1 LTPNN
6 TATDLSGLVAVV
18 TGAAAG
24 LGRAEAIGL
33 ARAGATVVVN
43 DIAGALDK
51 SDVVDEIATAGSKA
65 VAVAGDISERS
76 TADELVETADGL
88 GGLSIVVNNAG
99 ITRDRM
105 LFNMTDEDWDAVM
118 SVHLRGHFLLTRNA
132 ATYWRA
138 KAKAGAGRPATSGTG
153 AGRPA
158 TSGTGAGRSA
168 TSGTVY
174 GRIINTS
181 SEAGLAGP
189 VGQANYGAA
198 KAGIAA
204 FSTIVAMEGA
214 RVGITSNAIAPT
226 ALTHMT
232 LDLMPQEFKDAREAK
247 IADGEFDFFA
257 PENVAPLVAF
267 LCSDASAHISGKV
280 FGVQG
285 DSIEIFQP
293 FTSVAEVKNDGRRW
307 DPEDIPGRIDELFTA
322 SGVQAG
328 AENMMARMRYQILGE
343 R

>member
-1 LTPNN
+1 MTPNN

-132 ATYWRA
+132 AAYWRA
-138 KAKAGAGRPATSGTG
+138 KAKAGAGRPATSGAG
-153 AGRPA
+153 AG
-158 TSGTGAGRSA
+158 GSA

-198 KAGIAA
+198 KAGITALTLSAA
-204 FSTIVAMEGA
+204 RALERYGVRA
-214 RVGITSNAIAPT
+214 NAIAPRARTAMTANVFGESPELAEGQIDPLSPEHVVNLVRFLASPASQGVNGQLFIVYGPTVTLVAAPTAEHRFSAESDAWDPSELSKTLQNYFADRDPERNFSAT
-226 ALTHMT
+226 ALMG
-232 LDLMPQEFKDAREAK
+232 Q
-247 IADGEFDFFA
+247 GE
-257 PENVAPLVAF
+257 
-267 LCSDASAHISGKV
+267 
-280 FGVQG
+280 
-285 DSIEIFQP
+285 
-293 FTSVAEVKNDGRRW
+293 
-307 DPEDIPGRIDELFTA
+307 
-322 SGVQAG
+322 
-328 AENMMARMRYQILGE
+328 
-343 R
+343 

>member
-1 LTPNN
+1 LIPNN

-132 ATYWRA
+132 AAYWRA

-198 KAGIAA
+198 KAGITALTLSAA
-204 FSTIVAMEGA
+204 RALERYGVRA
-214 RVGITSNAIAPT
+214 NAIAPRARTAMTANVFGESPELAEGQIDPLSPEHVVNLVRFLASPASQGVNGQLFIVYGPTVTLVAAPTAEHRFSAESDAWDPSELSKTLQNYFADRDPERNFSAT
-226 ALTHMT
+226 ALMG
-232 LDLMPQEFKDAREAK
+232 Q
-247 IADGEFDFFA
+247 GE
-257 PENVAPLVAF
+257 
-267 LCSDASAHISGKV
+267 
-280 FGVQG
+280 
-285 DSIEIFQP
+285 
-293 FTSVAEVKNDGRRW
+293 
-307 DPEDIPGRIDELFTA
+307 
-322 SGVQAG
+322 
-328 AENMMARMRYQILGE
+328 
-343 R
+343 

>member
-1 LTPNN
+1 MTPNSD
-6 TATDLSGLVAVV
+6 ATDLSGLVAVV

-43 DIAGALDK
+43 DIADALDK
-51 SDVVDEIATAGSKA
+51 SDVIDEITTTGSKA

-105 LFNMTDEDWDAVM
+105 LFNMTDEDWDAVI

-158 TSGTGAGRSA
+158 TSGTAD
-168 TSGTVY
+168 GTVY

-198 KAGIAA
+198 KAGITALTLSAA
-204 FSTIVAMEGA
+204 RALERYGVRA
-214 RVGITSNAIAPT
+214 NAIAPRARTAMTANVFGESPELAEGQIDPLSPEHVVNLVRFLASPASQGVNGQLFIVYGPTVTLVAAPTAEHRFSAESDAWDPSELSKTLQNYFADRDAERNFSAT
-226 ALTHMT
+226 ALMG
-232 LDLMPQEFKDAREAK
+232 Q
-247 IADGEFDFFA
+247 GE
-257 PENVAPLVAF
+257 
-267 LCSDASAHISGKV
+267 
-280 FGVQG
+280 
-285 DSIEIFQP
+285 
-293 FTSVAEVKNDGRRW
+293 
-307 DPEDIPGRIDELFTA
+307 
-322 SGVQAG
+322 
-328 AENMMARMRYQILGE
+328 
-343 R
+343 